1 MKKDMCDSF
10 ILYWVDKT
18 CPRKD
23 KYSQVKFEVLNIETS
38 HRYFQHAVTDMIP
51 CVYNHTRNAAEV
63 IRKGD
68 IMNFIAYLKG
78 QGFKECKY
86 NG

>member
-1 MKKDMCDSF
+1 MCDSF

-23 KYSQVKFEVLNIETS
+23 KYSKVKFEILDIETS
-38 HRYFQHAVTDMIP
+38 QRYFKHTVTDMFP
-51 CVYNHTRNAAEV
+51 CLYNHTRNAAEV

-78 QGFKECKY
+78 QGFIECKY